1 MSQDLV
7 CSVAQGIARMMIN
20 RPDARNAM
28 TGPVIQ
34 EMLAFCRRI
43 ENDPDVRCLSI
54 TGAGEHFMAGGDV
67 KGFMQV
73 IDRPAE
79 ELRSDFEQRSLDAAP
94 LWVILERM
102 PKPVVCSV
110 RGFCAGAALSF
121 VAGSDLTIASDSAK
135 FLLAHVGLGL
145 SPDAATTYHLPRAVG
160 VKIAKQLAFFG
171 DRFDAEEALR
181 IGLVNW
187 VVPDAELDAKT
198 EEILKRLAVAP
209 SVSIAQSKRLMNQAL
224 GKTISEQLTDEGIGV
239 GNCAASDDL
248 KEGIRAFV
256 EKRKPQFRGR

>member
-1 MSQDLV
+1 
-7 CSVAQGIARMMIN
+7 
-20 RPDARNAM
+20 
-28 TGPVIQ
+28 
-34 EMLAFCRRI
+34 
-43 ENDPDVRCLSI
+43 
-54 TGAGEHFMAGGDV
+54 
-67 KGFMQV
+67 V
-73 IDRPAE
+73 IDQPVE
-79 ELRSDFEQRSLDAAP
+79 QLRANFEQRSLDAAP

-102 PKPVVCSV
+102 AKPVVCSV

-160 VKIAKQLAFFG
+160 IKVAKQLAFFG
-171 DRFDAEEALR
+171 DRFDAQEALR

-209 SVSIAQSKRLMNQAL
+209 SVSIAQSKRLMNRAL
-224 GKTISEQLTDEGIGV
+224 GNTISEQLTDEGIGV
-239 GNCAASDDL
+239 ANCAASDDL
-248 KEGIRAFV
+248 KEGVRAFV

>member
-1 MSQDLV
+1 
-7 CSVAQGIARMMIN
+7 
-20 RPDARNAM
+20 
-28 TGPVIQ
+28 
-34 EMLAFCRRI
+34 
-43 ENDPDVRCLSI
+43 
-54 TGAGEHFMAGGDV
+54 
-67 KGFMQV
+67 
-73 IDRPAE
+73 
-79 ELRSDFEQRSLDAAP
+79 
-94 LWVILERM
+94 
-102 PKPVVCSV
+102 V
-110 RGFCAGAALSF
+110 RGYCAGAALSF

-145 SPDAATTYHLPRAVG
+145 SPDAATSYHLPRAVG

-209 SVSIAQSKRLMNQAL
+209 SVSIAQSKRLMNRAL
-224 GKTISEQLTDEGIGV
+224 GNTLSEQLTDEGIGV